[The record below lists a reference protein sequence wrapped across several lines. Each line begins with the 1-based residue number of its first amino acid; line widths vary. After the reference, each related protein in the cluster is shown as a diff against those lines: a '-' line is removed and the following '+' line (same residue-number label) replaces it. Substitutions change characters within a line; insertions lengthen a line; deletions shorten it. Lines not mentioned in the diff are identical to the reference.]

1 MIKRKEKVMNVS
13 LLYGKKV
20 VSTEGRRGYVIS
32 VNAAAGRIECLTCAD
47 EDENEF
53 LIDMKNVLK
62 IGDTILF
69 EDRDRAIKSAKPVL
83 LGRAGYNEAG
93 DFLGTLEDMTYSGN
107 KILKVKIGKKS
118 YQANELTYGDVVI
131 TRNAKKL
138 KSDVLKD
145 GKVLIKKGTP
155 LTGKIL
161 SYAEKEGELVQTN
174 LKSI

>member
-1 MIKRKEKVMNVS
+1 MIERKEKVMNVS

-20 VSTEGRRGYVIS
+20 VSTEGRQGYVIS
-32 VNAAAGRIECLTCAD
+32 VNAAAGKIECLSCAD

-69 EDRDRAIKSAKPVL
+69 EDRERAIKSAKPVL
-83 LGRAGYNEAG
+83 LGRAGYDEAG
-93 DFLGTLEDMTYSGN
+93 IFLGTLEDMTYSRN

-118 YQANELTYGDVVI
+118 YQASELTYGDVVI
-131 TRNAKKL
+131 AKKTKKL
-138 KSDVLKD
+138 KRDVLKD

-155 LTGKIL
+155 LTEKIL
-161 SYAEKEGELVQTN
+161 SFAEKEGELVQTN
-174 LKSI
+174 LKSL